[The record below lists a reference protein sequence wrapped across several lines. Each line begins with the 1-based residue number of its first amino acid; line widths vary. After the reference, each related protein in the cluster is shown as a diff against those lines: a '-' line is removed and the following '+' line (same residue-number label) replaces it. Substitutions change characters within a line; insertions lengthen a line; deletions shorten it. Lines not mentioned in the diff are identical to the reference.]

1 MSEKV
6 NENTNQKK
14 CFLVMT
20 DNIIQSIEYTMNIIF
35 ETISF
40 FFSQYCSIDN
50 PQAFLGDST
59 TNELSYKDVFEKSL
73 EGYKTLVKSIEEKD
87 YLTYEHFHAFSKN
100 ISTNPFPQTTIY
112 PNQNNPQQEQ
122 NKSVPSQLVQSKSF
136 NPESTIKFPN
146 ESQIS
151 IIEKSN
157 TTVYDD
163 TSIISSIIPDAKP
176 VDNKSLS
183 VYILTWNIHFLNLDD
198 PYNKSMKLQE
208 LLFPQNHQDFF
219 ENGQLPDIYMI
230 GLQEII
236 ELDTKNILSK
246 KSNDN
251 SVNLWITQF
260 KNILSEKYVLLKST
274 SLVGILLLF
283 FVKKE
288 ISEKIINIKMNT
300 IKTGLFGALG
310 NKGSC
315 NIKFEYSRK
324 SFAFSVGHLSDGET
338 SNKSRIKQLNKIIN
352 NNIDNDIVKFS
363 NNDFWFI
370 FGDLNFRLDDVAKE
384 YIHDCI
390 KGKCLELVKSYD
402 QFLRNKELISPL
414 ITEGKITFF
423 PTYKFVEKSRMYDIS
438 ERIPSYCDRI
448 LFKKDDNIR
457 QLFYD
462 SIDFPYSVHQPV
474 VSLFT
479 ISL

>member
-1 MSEKV
+1 
-6 NENTNQKK
+6 
-14 CFLVMT
+14 
-20 DNIIQSIEYTMNIIF
+20 
-35 ETISF
+35 
-40 FFSQYCSIDN
+40 
-50 PQAFLGDST
+50 
-59 TNELSYKDVFEKSL
+59 
-73 EGYKTLVKSIEEKD
+73 
-87 YLTYEHFHAFSKN
+87 
-100 ISTNPFPQTTIY
+100 
-112 PNQNNPQQEQ
+112 
-122 NKSVPSQLVQSKSF
+122 
-136 NPESTIKFPN
+136 
-146 ESQIS
+146 
-151 IIEKSN
+151 
-157 TTVYDD
+157 
-163 TSIISSIIPDAKP
+163 
-176 VDNKSLS
+176 
-183 VYILTWNIHFLNLDD
+183 
-198 PYNKSMKLQE
+198 MKLQE
-208 LLFPQNHQDFF
+208 LLFPQNHRDFF

-246 KSNDN
+246 KSNEN

-288 ISEKIINIKMNT
+288 ISENIINIKINT
-300 IKTGLFGALG
+300 IKAGLFGALG

-448 LFKKDDNIR
+448 LR
-457 QLFYD
+457 
-462 SIDFPYSVHQPV
+462 
-474 VSLFT
+474 
-479 ISL
+479 